1 MALRLIARVSF
12 AILLLAAV
20 GVRAAETTPVV
31 DLKTQSRVVL
41 KNLPWEF
48 YWQKLLTP
56 SDFSDASLKPDL
68 VLPATTIWNRLTI
81 SGRQLGSFGFAT
93 YRLRFTVSGH
103 SERLGLRLPA
113 PLSAFRLYI
122 NGEKLAE
129 EGSLTTSPENFEA
142 RRRTSLH
149 FFRLQDGNV
158 EIVIQVANFLL
169 YKGGLRS
176 EIELGHAPAIQKYGM
191 RYFAIDLFGMGLIFS
206 IMLYHFLLYFLSR
219 KDLAILIFAGLGL
232 DYFILT
238 TLFGE
243 QTTSLFIP
251 GLHMDIHTR
260 LTSACTYLLPALVV
274 EFTGTLYPGTVPA
287 TTKRVFWLLAGMFIL
302 LLVLPP
308 RVFLFYNVLY
318 YMIVGGAGGA
328 VSMWAVFRAVR
339 ENRAGARLLAAG
351 ILVLMAL
358 TVYAVFLVASDSQ
371 AGSFLSLGFSIFALT
386 QSGSLAHAHAA
397 LTRENS
403 AMQLSLE
410 RSRQALDSQR
420 KQIEANLHDSL
431 GGNLTDI
438 KLGLE
443 AIEKDPRAAR
453 LKPEIR
459 RLDQRVGG
467 TIASL
472 RTQLL
477 FLEDMQMAVNDF
489 VSGINLILL
498 RRYQMA
504 RRPVEIRVSP
514 ESRAQSRNLI
524 ANRVISEENIPELCL
539 IVQELCSN
547 TLKYSAGTAEWEITA
562 TGTGLQIRVNTK
574 SRRAPSGSGRGRHT
588 LRARTEAI
596 GAKFEEVFSGRN
608 YQASVEMRSSS

>member
-1 MALRLIARVSF
+1 MRRAGLVCGLSF
-12 AILLLAAV
+12 VITASGAQAASKV
-20 GVRAAETTPVV
+20 PVIDLSTQPVV
-31 DLKTQSRVVL
+31 VL
-41 KNLPWEF
+41 QNLPWEF
-48 YWQKLLTP
+48 YWQQYINP
-56 SDFSDASLKPDL
+56 EQFSGGNFKPDA
-68 VLPATTIWNRLTI
+68 VLQRATVWNGLQI
-81 SGRQLGSFGFAT
+81 GDKQLGSFGYAT
-93 YRLRFTVSGH
+93 YRLRLTIKTH
-103 SERLGLRLPA
+103 EERVALRMPA
-113 PLSAFRLYI
+113 PLAAYRLFVNGQLLAQEGTLSTAEAGFMPKRKSALV
-122 NGEKLAE
+122 
-129 EGSLTTSPENFEA
+129 
-142 RRRTSLH
+142 
-149 FFRLQDGNV
+149 FFHADAGQM
-158 EIVIQVANFLL
+158 EIVIHVANYLL

-176 EIELGHAPAIQKYGM
+176 QVELGRASFMQSYGL
-191 RYFAIDLFGMGLIFS
+191 RYLSLDVFCMGLIFS
-206 IMLYHFLLYFLSR
+206 IMLYHFLLYLLSR
-219 KDLAILIFAGLGL
+219 RDRPVLIFALL
-232 DYFILT
+232 ALNYFLLAA
-238 TLFGE
+238 LFGE
-243 QTTSLFIP
+243 QSFTLFWP
-251 GLHMDIHTR
+251 EFPLNLHTR
-260 LTSACTYLLPALVV
+260 LTSVFTYLLPALVV
-274 EFTGTLYPGTVPA
+274 HFTTTLYPGTVSQNA
-287 TTKRVFWLLAGMFIL
+287 RRIFWLLAAVFIC
-302 LLVLPP
+302 LLVLPA
-308 RVFLFYNVLY
+308 RYFMAYNVY
-318 YMIVGGAGGA
+318 YYSIIGIAAAA
-328 VSMWAVFRAVR
+328 VCLRAVYAALR
-339 ENRAGARLLAAG
+339 EKRAGARLLAFG
-351 ILVLMAL
+351 ILILIAL
-358 TVYAVFLVASDSQ
+358 TVYAVFLFTTHSQ
-371 AGSFLSLGFSIFALT
+371 AGSFISIGFALFALT